1 MPGRVARRPHEA
13 ETQTTPARRVA
24 AWAQTRGQLLLMFFM
39 PRPVLYFRGH
49 GNPRVWNVPSTNH
62 SIPPRL
68 PRIGRLARLL
78 LAAPSTQW
86 MLSSF
91 FPHAPLRSGC
101 FCAAHK
107 ATLSAL
113 PPAQHGAPHA
123 LTRPPRK
130 GAALETWSLRQIA
143 RVCAL
148 FTLFRV
154 SATPQPCLA
163 RRGPLPCKT
172 LPPPGVKT
180 ESQSRVCE
188 NGSARSWPPTGGPPA
203 TEAAPETRRI
213 GSHPIADG

>member
-1 MPGRVARRPHEA
+1 MPGRAARRPHEA
-13 ETQTTPARRVA
+13 ETQKTPARRVA

-39 PRPVLYFRGH
+39 ARPVLYFRGH

-62 SIPPRL
+62 SIPLRL
-68 PRIGRLARLL
+68 PRIGRLARFL

-91 FPHAPLRSGC
+91 FPHAPWRSGC

-113 PPAQHGAPHA
+113 PPAQHGVPHA

-148 FTLFRV
+148 FTLVRV
-154 SATPQPCLA
+154 SATPNRALLA
-163 RRGPLPCKT
+163 EDPSHAKRFPL
-172 LPPPGVKT
+172 LG
-180 ESQSRVCE
+180 
-188 NGSARSWPPTGGPPA
+188 
-203 TEAAPETRRI
+203 
-213 GSHPIADG
+213 